1 MSEFISGY
9 GTKLELDIG
18 TEGTP
23 NWVDISGITTSASD
37 TLNATLDTFHTLA
50 SQISNTVKTGVD
62 PEWALTSK
70 GDKSNEALK
79 FLLGKKYATGADAVV
94 KFKLTDALEGVVV
107 QANATLTNISTTMA
121 TATAIEV
128 AWAMKPYDGAI
139 TVTPAS

>member
-18 TEGTP
+18 TTETP

-62 PEWALTSK
+62 PEWAMTSK
-70 GDKSNEALK
+70 GDKGNAALQ

-94 KFKLTDALEGVVV
+94 KFKLTDALEDVVV
-107 QANATLTNISTTMA
+107 EANATLTDISKTVE

-128 AWAMKPYDGAI
+128 AWVLKPYDGAI
-139 TVTPAS
+139 TVTPVS